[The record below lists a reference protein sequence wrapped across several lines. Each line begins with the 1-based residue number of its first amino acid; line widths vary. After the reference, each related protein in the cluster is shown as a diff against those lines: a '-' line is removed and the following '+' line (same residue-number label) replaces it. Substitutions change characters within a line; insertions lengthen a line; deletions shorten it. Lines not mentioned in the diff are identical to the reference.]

1 MGVPGRDAIP
11 SWLSGD
17 LYELGQRDEGAMTL
31 NSDGVTIHTNGI
43 AIIEFLGPEEY
54 KAGASIFQS
63 YVRPTWTDC
72 PNQFHFYAPTKDKLF
87 EALDVVAR
95 AVKEQGFKPLVHIES
110 HGSETGLSP
119 TRRGSSGVT
128 WGEIKPIFQE
138 INLHAEFNT
147 VLMVS
152 ACNGAHFV
160 SALDPTDAAPFWGI
174 LGPIGTARAEH
185 LLEDFGGFYRSFL
198 LDYNFLKAY
207 QVLNAHRDGED
218 RNYHFYTADYF
229 FTLLWAAYIQTEGS
243 RTALEKRV
251 ARVMSKAPSVSG
263 AGKRA
268 YGRMRQ
274 KLLLQLG
281 DHRAYFE
288 KFKRSFFME
297 EHLPG
302 MADRFGVTYEQVLDR
317 LTRMSPQKM
326 PARQ

>member
-1 MGVPGRDAIP
+1 MNP
-11 SWLSGD
+11 
-17 LYELGQRDEGAMTL
+17 
-31 NSDGVTIHTNGI
+31 DGVTIHTNGI

-72 PNQFHFYAPTKDKLF
+72 PNKFHFYAPTKDKMF
-87 EALDVVAR
+87 EALDVVTH
-95 AVKEQGFKPLVHIES
+95 AVKEQGFRPLIHIES

-119 TRRGSSGVT
+119 TRRGSPGVT
-128 WGEIKPIFQE
+128 WAEIKPIFQE

-152 ACNGAHFV
+152 ACSGAHFV
-160 SALDPTDAAPFWGI
+160 SALDPTDAAPFWGV
-174 LGPIGTARAEH
+174 LGPIGIAKTEH

-207 QVLNAHRDGED
+207 QVLNAHQDGDD

-229 FTLLWAAYIQTEGS
+229 FILLWAAYIQTEGS

-251 ARVMSKAPSVSG
+251 TRVMSMAPSVSG

-268 YGRMRQ
+268 YARMHQ
-274 KLLLQLG
+274 KLLRQLG

-297 EHLPG
+297 DHLPG
-302 MADRFGVTYEQVLDR
+302 MAERFGVTYDRVLDR
-317 LTRMSPQKM
+317 LASMAPPKKPPRG
-326 PARQ
+326 